1 MVLVSEF
8 VILQSESRNLPSV
21 KSDPLNFPILSLPIN
36 WFSLKQR
43 LDLINWLFDLKRNN
57 YYAYL
62 LNRIH
67 RLSIWIFSTD
77 TSKIQ
82 IRSIKIK
89 IDRSLRFPFLELW
102 EKFQGKLT
110 KFYDFIYKFV
120 DIEFYF
126 EELDSNL
133 ETVFFPSHSKFH
145 VKRVKLNSV
154 TRFKKQK
161 TEIARSII
169 GDDRGE

>member
-1 MVLVSEF
+1 M
-8 VILQSESRNLPSV
+8 
-21 KSDPLNFPILSLPIN
+21 
-36 WFSLKQR
+36 
-43 LDLINWLFDLKRNN
+43 
-57 YYAYL
+57 
-62 LNRIH
+62 
-67 RLSIWIFSTD
+67 
-77 TSKIQ
+77 
-82 IRSIKIK
+82 
-89 IDRSLRFPFLELW
+89 
-102 EKFQGKLT
+102 
-110 KFYDFIYKFV
+110 YDFIYKFV